1 MRLIDVD
8 TLEWFRVTLS
18 NGETCILI
26 RKPHINELP
35 TVDAEPVRHGEWLP
49 IKMEMSFGTLNGVKC
64 SLCGKEKVREGS
76 NYCPN
81 CGAKMDGGKE
91 NGK

>member
-8 TLEWFRVTLS
+8 TLEWFRITLS

-35 TVDAEPVRHGEWLP
+35 TADAEPVRHGEWVHVEDDEYLCSAC
-49 IKMEMSFGTLNGVKC
+49 KMEFTIEDFDSFVT
-64 SLCGKEKVREGS
+64 

-81 CGAKMDGGKE
+81 CGAKMDGKE
-91 NGK
+91 NE